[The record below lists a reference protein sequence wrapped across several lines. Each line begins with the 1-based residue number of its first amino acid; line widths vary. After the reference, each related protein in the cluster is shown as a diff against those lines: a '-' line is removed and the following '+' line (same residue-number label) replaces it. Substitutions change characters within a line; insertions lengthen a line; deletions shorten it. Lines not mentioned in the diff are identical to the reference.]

1 MTDKTTERLIGLRL
15 KELRLQN
22 NLTLEEVGNSVNRT
36 KKSIQLYEN
45 GEVTISVR
53 VLKDI
58 VENVYGIKI
67 GTFLNDVFK

>member
-1 MTDKTTERLIGLRL
+1 MTDKTTEKLIGLRL

-67 GTFLNDVFK
+67 GTFLNDVF